1 MQIPSSKL
9 TRAMENEPYVFPI
22 EDRDFPLPQYKLIGV
37 QYSKKSPTG
46 PTEQTPKPENSNS
59 SIAPFLGVRW

>member
-1 MQIPSSKL
+1 
-9 TRAMENEPYVFPI
+9 MENEPYVFPI

-46 PTEQTPKPENSNS
+46 PTEQTPKPENPNS
-59 SIAPFLGVRW
+59 SIAPFLGVRC